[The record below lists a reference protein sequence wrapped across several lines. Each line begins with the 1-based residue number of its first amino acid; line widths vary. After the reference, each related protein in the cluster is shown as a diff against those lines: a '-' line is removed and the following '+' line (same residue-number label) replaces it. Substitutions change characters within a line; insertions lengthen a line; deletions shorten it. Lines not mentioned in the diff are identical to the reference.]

1 MDHILSVI
9 LFTPLAGALVLLLV
23 DKQNVN
29 AIRWIA
35 NLVALAGFL
44 VSVPLWFWY
53 NAQSGDFQFVER
65 LPWIPSIG
73 AEYFLGVDGLSVLL
87 ILLTTMMGSIA
98 ILSSWTAI
106 TERVKEYYIFLL
118 VLQTGMLGAFMA
130 LDFLL
135 FFLFWEVMLVPM
147 YFLIGIWGSA
157 NRLYSAIK
165 FFLYTLVGSVVM
177 LLGILALYFYN
188 HTLTGVYTFDI
199 TQFHRLNVPYDLQWW
214 IFLAF
219 FLGFAIKV
227 PMFPFHTW
235 LPDAHT
241 DAPTAGSVI
250 LAAVLLKMGTY
261 GFLRFSLPILPE
273 ASRHFVPMLVVLSI
287 IGIVYGALVALAQ
300 KDWKRLVAYSSV
312 SHMALVMLGMFALNP
327 VGITGSIIQQLN
339 HGISTGGLFL
349 IVGIVYER
357 RHTREISEYAGLS
370 KVMPVYAAIFLIMT
384 MSSIGLPALNGF
396 IGEFLILQGVFVANK
411 VWAAFA
417 ASGVV
422 LGAAYMLYLYQR
434 TMFGKIENPKNEGL
448 LDLNHRE
455 FATFAPLIVL
465 AVWMGLYPAPF
476 LRRIETS
483 VNHIVVRVSPQYA
496 ASCGGGAPTAAA
508 AANPNDV
515 ARFLLAL
522 PCGPDGKPLPAAGP
536 GVTSSG
542 AGADFPADAAGGPR

>member
-1 MDHILSVI
+1 MNHYLSII

-23 DKQNVN
+23 NKQNEN

-35 NLVALAGFL
+35 NLVALAGF
-44 VSVPLWFWY
+44 VISVPLWFWY
-53 NAQSGDFQFVER
+53 QPSGADFQFIER
-65 LPWIPSIG
+65 APWIPSVG
-73 AEYFLGVDGLSVLL
+73 AEYFLGVDGLSMLL
-87 ILLTTMMGSIA
+87 ILLTTMMGFIA
-98 ILSSWTAI
+98 ILASWTAV

-118 VLQTGMLGAFMA
+118 ILQTGMLGAFMS

-135 FFLFWEVMLVPM
+135 FFLFWELMLVPM
-147 YFLIGIWGSA
+147 YFLIGIWGSS

-165 FFLYTLVGSVVM
+165 FFLYTLAGSVVM

-188 HTLTGVYTFDI
+188 HSLTGVYTFDV
-199 TQFHRLNVPYDLQWW
+199 TLFHKLSIPFNLQWW

-250 LAAVLLKMGTY
+250 LAAVMLKMGTY
-261 GFLRFSLPILPE
+261 GFLRFSLPILPD
-273 ASRHFVPMLVVLSI
+273 ASRHFVPMIAVLSI

-312 SHMALVMLGMFALNP
+312 SHMGLVMLGMFALNP

-349 IVGIVYER
+349 LVGVVYER
-357 RHTREISEYAGLS
+357 RHTREIAEYGGLS

-384 MSSIGLPALNGF
+384 MSSIGLPTLNGF

-411 VWAAFA
+411 IWAAFA

-422 LGAAYMLYLYQR
+422 LGAAYMLSLYQR
-434 TMFGKIENPKNEGL
+434 TMFGKIENPKNEHL
-448 LDLNHRE
+448 RDLSHRE
-455 FATFAPLIVL
+455 FATFAPLLVL
-465 AVWMGLYPAPF
+465 AVWMGLYPTPF
-476 LRRIETS
+476 LRRLESS
-483 VNHIVVRVSPQYA
+483 VNHIVVRVNSQYA
-496 ASCGGGAPTAAA
+496 SACGGGAPSAAA
-508 AANPNDV
+508 VADANNV
-515 ARFLLAL
+515 ARFLAAA
-522 PCGPDGKPLPAAGP
+522 PCGPDGAPLPAGSRPASAAQAE
-536 GVTSSG
+536 GVV
-542 AGADFPADAAGGPR
+542 R

>member
-1 MDHILSVI
+1 VSYYLSLI
-9 LFTPLAGALVLLLV
+9 LFTPLAGALLLLFV
-23 DKQNVN
+23 NKQNEN

-35 NLVALAGFL
+35 NVVAFLGFA
-44 VSVPLWFWY
+44 VSIPLWFWY
-53 NAQSGDFQFVER
+53 NPANPDFQFIER
-65 LPWIPSIG
+65 ATWIPSIG
-73 AEYFLGVDGLSVLL
+73 AEYFLGVDGFSTLL
-87 ILLTTMMGSIA
+87 ILLTTMMGFIA
-98 ILSSWTAI
+98 VLSAWTAI
-106 TERVKEYYIFLL
+106 TERVKEFYIFML

-188 HTLTGVYTFDI
+188 HSVTGVYSFDV
-199 TQFHRLNVPYDLQWW
+199 TQYQRLTLPFDLQWW

-219 FLGFAIKV
+219 FLGFSIKV

-261 GFLRFSLPILPE
+261 GFIRFSLPILPE
-273 ASRHFVPMLVVLSI
+273 ATRYFVPMMVLLSI

-312 SHMALVMLGMFALNP
+312 SHMAMVMLGMFALNP
-327 VGITGSIIQQLN
+327 VGITGSIVQQLN
-339 HGISTGGLFL
+339 HGISTGALFL

-357 RHTREISEYAGLS
+357 RHTREISEYGGLS
-370 KVMPVYAAIFLIMT
+370 KVMPVFAAVFLIMT
-384 MSSIGLPALNGF
+384 MSSIGLPTLNGF

-411 VWAAFA
+411 LWAVFA

-434 TMFGKIENPKNEGL
+434 TMFGKIENPKNESL
-448 LDLNHRE
+448 MDLTGRE
-455 FATFAPLIVL
+455 FATFAPLIAL
-465 AVWMGLYPAPF
+465 AIWIGLYPAPF
-476 LRRIETS
+476 LRRLDTS
-483 VNHIVVRVSPQYA
+483 VQRVVARVSPQYNQA
-496 ASCGGGAPTAAA
+496 AADCAPTPQQMAANTASPFLAAA
-508 AANPNDV
+508 PCAPGEVPPSPQAAT
-515 ARFLLAL
+515 ARQ
-522 PCGPDGKPLPAAGP
+522 PQE
-536 GVTSSG
+536 
-542 AGADFPADAAGGPR
+542 PR